1 MPIANIPLHDA
12 SAKGDLERVKHIV
25 STGAVDV
32 NIRGLYGLTPLML
45 AAQNGHYDVFE
56 YLHSNGADLTLVDRD
71 GDHILS
77 MACVGNNMDMV
88 KYVVSK
94 EPTLI
99 NKRRNDGRTA
109 LMWVAWHGKET
120 VFRYLLDK
128 GAECSLV
135 DNDGHN
141 TLHYAC
147 HGGHIGIVNYV
158 IDRPTLN
165 ISNRDLRG
173 RTALMIAA
181 TYGHKDVFELLVG
194 KDSDISHTDKH
205 GNTILHAACSG
216 GDVEMVQHVLSQE
229 DIYINCRGQ
238 NGGTPLMFAA
248 FGGHREVFDLLVTK
262 GADATLVC
270 NKGNTIL
277 HVACIGG
284 HVEMVE
290 HIMSQGIGDVNSQ
303 NQDGRTPL
311 LLAAFGGHREVF
323 DLLVRNGANA
333 SVVCN
338 MGNTILHVA
347 CIGGHVEMVEHIMSQ
362 GIGDVNSQNQDGRT
376 PLLLA
381 AFGGHR
387 EVFDLLVRNGA
398 NASVVCNM
406 GNTILH
412 VACIGGHVE
421 MVEHI
426 MSQGIGDVNSQ
437 NQDGRTPLLL
447 AAFGGHREVFD
458 LLVRNGA
465 NASVVCN
472 MGNTILHVACIGGHV
487 EMVEHIMSQGI
498 GDVNSQNQDGRTP
511 LLLAAFGGHR
521 EVFDLL
527 VRNGA
532 NASVVC
538 NKGNT
543 ILHVAC
549 IGGHVEMVEH
559 IMSQGIGD
567 VNSQNQDGRTPLLLA
582 AFGGHRE
589 VFDLLVR
596 NGANASVVC
605 NKGNTILHVACI
617 GGHVEMVEHI
627 MSQGIGDVNSQNQD
641 GRTPL
646 MSAELQGCGET
657 LLSPGVDL
665 SQMNDKGNNVLHL
678 ACEIGSMEIVQHV
691 VSQNSLDINAKNSK
705 GETATRVAK
714 RKHHMDLYE
723 WLVSQGGHVV
733 SKSYKH

>member
-1 MPIANIPLHDA
+1 MDENPGWLLKRPAADTPLHKSTAD
-12 SAKGDLERVKHIV
+12 GDLDLVKQIMNDGEIH
-25 STGAVDV
+25 V
-32 NIRGLYGLTPLML
+32 NTRGLNGLTPLML
-45 AAQNGHYDVFE
+45 AAQNGNYGVFE
-56 YLHSNGADLTLVDRD
+56 YLLSVGADMTQIAHD

-77 MACVGNNMDMV
+77 KACVGGNMDIV
-88 KYVVSK
+88 KYVVLK
-94 EPTLI
+94 EHSLI
-99 NKRRNDGRTA
+99 NKQRKDGRTA
-109 LMWVAWHGKET
+109 LMWAAWHRKKT
-120 VFRYLLDK
+120 VFDYLLK
-128 GAECSLV
+128 EGADSSLV
-135 DNDGHN
+135 DVDGYN
-141 TLHYAC
+141 MLHYAC
-147 HGGHIGIVNYV
+147 FGGDTGMVNDAITNTSVDINTSDIY
-158 IDRPTLN
+158 
-165 ISNRDLRG
+165 G
-173 RTALMIAA
+173 RTAVMVAA
-181 TYGHKDVFELLVG
+181 ACGYKDMVDLLF
-194 KDSDISHTDKH
+194 KKESDLSHIDKT
-205 GNTILHAACSG
+205 GNNILHVACLG
-216 GDVEMVQHVLSQE
+216 GHVKIVEHILSQE
-229 DIYINCRGQ
+229 DTDINCRGQ
-238 NGGTPLMFAA
+238 YGGTPLMLAA
-248 FGGHREVFDLLVTK
+248 FDGHREVFDLLVTK

-284 HVEMVE
+284 HVDLVKP
-290 HIMSQGIGDVNSQ
+290 ILSQGMVDINSQ
-303 NQDGRTPL
+303 RQDGRTPL
-311 LLAAFGGHREVF
+311 LLAAF
-323 DLLVRNGANA
+323 
-333 SVVCN
+333 C
-338 MGNTILHVA
+338 
-347 CIGGHVEMVEHIMSQ
+347 
-362 GIGDVNSQNQDGRT
+362 
-376 PLLLA
+376 
-381 AFGGHR
+381 
-387 EVFDLLVRNGA
+387 
-398 NASVVCNM
+398 
-406 GNTILH
+406 
-412 VACIGGHVE
+412 
-421 MVEHI
+421 
-426 MSQGIGDVNSQ
+426 
-437 NQDGRTPLLL
+437 
-447 AAFGGHREVFD
+447 
-458 LLVRNGA
+458 
-465 NASVVCN
+465 
-472 MGNTILHVACIGGHV
+472 
-487 EMVEHIMSQGI
+487 
-498 GDVNSQNQDGRTP
+498 
-511 LLLAAFGGHR
+511 GHR

-678 ACEIGSMEIVQHV
+678 ACETGSMEIVQHV